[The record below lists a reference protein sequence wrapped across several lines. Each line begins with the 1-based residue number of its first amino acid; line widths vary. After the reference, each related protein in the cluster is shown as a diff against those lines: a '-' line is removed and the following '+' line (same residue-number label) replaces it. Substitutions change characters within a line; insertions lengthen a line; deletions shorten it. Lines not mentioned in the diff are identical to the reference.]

1 MADSYTTVKRTSWGG
16 NIAGSIVGAGIGA
29 VLFVFALVVIW
40 FGEGRTNMAL
50 VAEESIAAPA
60 AQIDP
65 ANAGRLIAV
74 TGRLDAAP
82 LGDGQFLAPGPY
94 LRLERQVEMYA
105 WVEHER
111 TEREEQ
117 AGGGTVERTT
127 YTYRMQWTDSPK
139 SGEGFRQ
146 PSGHRNPPMPFEG
159 ATLSAEGGRV
169 GAYGLNL
176 AALDLPSPKDLP
188 LTAAMVRPDDRWE
201 LADRYIFMGAG
212 SPGDPKLG
220 DVRVSYRALP
230 AGIEATV
237 FGEQRVEG
245 IVTYRTAEGDELYRA
260 LPYDRAG
267 AIAYLHNEDTFID
280 WMFRLGALLMLW
292 LSVVLVLSPISALLG
307 FLPALKRA
315 SRGLIA
321 LLAFIP
327 AFALWAV
334 AELIAILAHN
344 PWLLLGAALL
354 ALVAGVVAGRRFL
367 PAQPAPAM

>member
-16 NIAGSIVGAGIGA
+16 NIVGSVIGAGVG
-29 VLFVFALVVIW
+29 VMLFIFALVLIW

-50 VAEESIAAPA
+50 VAEESVPAPA
-60 AQIDP
+60 GQIDP

-74 TGRLDAAP
+74 TGRIEAAP

-94 LRLERQVEMYA
+94 LRLERQVAMYA

-127 YTYRMQWTDSPK
+127 YTYRMEWTASPK
-139 SGEGFRQ
+139 SGEGFRHS
-146 PSGHRNPPMPFEG
+146 SGHRNPPMPFEG

-176 AALDLPSPKDLP
+176 AALDLPSPTDLP

-201 LADRYIFMGAG
+201 LADRYIFKGEG
-212 SPGDPKLG
+212 TPDDPELG
-220 DVRVSYRALP
+220 DVRVSYRAVP
-230 AGIEATV
+230 SGIEATV

-245 IVTYRTAEGDELYRA
+245 IVTHRTAEGDELYRA

-280 WMFRLGALLMLW
+280 WMFRLVALLVLW
-292 LSVVLVLSPISALLG
+292 FSVALVLSPLSALLG

-315 SRGLIA
+315 SRTLIA

-327 AFALWAV
+327 AFAVWVV

-344 PWLLLGAALL
+344 PWLLLGAVLI
-354 ALVAGVVAGRRFL
+354 ALVVGLLAGRRFL
-367 PAQPAPAM
+367 PAQPAPAA